1 MKILDHVSLDVDRVV
16 LVVDVLPF
24 QAAAFAPPHTGGD
37 DQLEIGFVLDA
48 LILQSLD
55 QLLYRFLVCNDLFLL
70 FPRIFV
76 GPPRRIVVEKT
87 ALHRIGEES
96 TQAGVDSLNRI
107 LGERL
112 SRILTCLLP
121 QFSIELAK
129 MLLTEIY

>member
-1 MKILDHVSLDVDRVV
+1 MDRVV

-87 ALHRIGEES
+87 ALHRIGEDS
-96 TQAGVDSLNRI
+96 TKTRVDSLYRV
-107 LGERL
+107 LGERH
-112 SRILTCLLP
+112 SGILTCLLS
-121 QFSIELAK
+121 QLGVELTK
-129 MLLTEIY
+129 MFGAEVY